1 MDIAYPGHPYNG
13 PQCPVP
19 PSNADRNPFYSAKRW
34 GLRMPCQVFS
44 PPRPIL
50 LHCHGYS
57 FLRKEYKEYE
67 LSRDS
72 PEAYVFAHP
81 AAAIFDFRD
90 TYGPWRVR
98 RLFTNSYVFLCAAC
112 STLGGLL
119 FRQDQGVV
127 SIILVM
133 PQLLDRLEQ
142 VSEASGAEFWKG
154 LMTAVIDLTA
164 LFGAFNQAGLRIR
177 SRGNI

>member
-1 MDIAYPGHPYNG
+1 MPCSSFERRQKSVL
-13 PQCPVP
+13 QCK
-19 PSNADRNPFYSAKRW
+19 AL
-34 GLRMPCQVFS
+34 GLAHTCQVFS

-90 TYGPWRVR
+90 TYSPWRVR

-119 FRQDQGVV
+119 FRHDQGVV

-133 PQLLDRLEQ
+133 PQFLDRLER
-142 VSEASGAEFWKG
+142 VSEEASGAEFWKG
-154 LMTAVIDLTA
+154 LMTAMIDLTA